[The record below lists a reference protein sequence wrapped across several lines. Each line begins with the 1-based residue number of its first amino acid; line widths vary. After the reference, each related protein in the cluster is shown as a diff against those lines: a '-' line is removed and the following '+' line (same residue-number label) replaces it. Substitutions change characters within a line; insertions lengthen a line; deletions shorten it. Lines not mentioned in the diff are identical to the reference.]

1 MGAVAARS
9 GRQDREGRR
18 QAARGDF
25 RGSRLPVLQARRAG
39 TGARRERHDVRAA
52 VSAREH
58 SSGRHRQIHPHLV
71 LGRPGKGLERR
82 RPEGREPV
90 GDDELQAPDRFA
102 QEVRRGPRHLRHTD
116 ARIRGRDPR
125 CGRHSR
131 RRNREAAR
139 GAPLKVDRTEDKGKV
154 LTMTGGK
161 LSRWWPGIGV
171 LLSALAAAPA
181 AADSGVAL
189 MHVHGLSYSAD
200 GKQLFIPSHVG
211 MAIYSEGRWSKA
223 PGPEHDFMGFSAT
236 REALYSSGHP
246 APGSSLRNPFG
257 LLKSGDGGKS
267 WEHLGLT
274 GEADFHVMAA
284 SYGARVVYVYAAIP
298 NSRKIGRASCRERV

>member
-1 MGAVAARS
+1 M
-9 GRQDREGRR
+9 
-18 QAARGDF
+18 
-25 RGSRLPVLQARRAG
+25 
-39 TGARRERHDVRAA
+39 
-52 VSAREH
+52 
-58 SSGRHRQIHPHLV
+58 
-71 LGRPGKGLERR
+71 
-82 RPEGREPV
+82 
-90 GDDELQAPDRFA
+90 
-102 QEVRRGPRHLRHTD
+102 
-116 ARIRGRDPR
+116 
-125 CGRHSR
+125 
-131 RRNREAAR
+131 
-139 GAPLKVDRTEDKGKV
+139 TE
-154 LTMTGGK
+154 GK
-161 LSRWWPGIGV
+161 LSRRWPGIAV

-236 REALYSSGHP
+236 RKALYSSGHP

-257 LLKSGDGGKS
+257 LLKSGDGGKT

-284 SYGARVVYVYAAIP
+284 SYGARIVYVYAPVPNLHMPQPGIYHTSDDGKTWQPSGGKGLSGRIAALAAHPSRAGELAAATESGVYVSEDHGDSFRAAISGP
-298 NSRKIGRASCRERV
+298 QATSVAFDLDGAHLWFGGYRNAATLTRIALKTGKGEPVPIPAMTKDAVAYIAQNPASRKQYAIATFTRDVYLSNDAGKTWKRIAAQGETR